1 MGTGIKDIKGRF
13 FQDKKKPHQIALAGL
28 GFIDG
33 RSSAIHIPHRFA
45 DTALPSHYS
54 EYAAKT
60 PRNKHIHIIRI
71 QKRVCVC
78 AAWISLSLTR
88 LSLLRI
94 RLRKDIRR
102 LLKGQ

>member
-54 EYAAKT
+54 AV
-60 PRNKHIHIIRI
+60 
-71 QKRVCVC
+71 Q
-78 AAWISLSLTR
+78 R
-88 LSLLRI
+88 LDLLQ
-94 RLRKDIRR
+94 
-102 LLKGQ
+102 GPAY